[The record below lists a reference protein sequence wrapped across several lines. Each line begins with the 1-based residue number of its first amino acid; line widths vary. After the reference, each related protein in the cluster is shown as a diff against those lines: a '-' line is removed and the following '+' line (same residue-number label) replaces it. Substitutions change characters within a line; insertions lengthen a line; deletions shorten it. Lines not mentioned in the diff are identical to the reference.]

1 MIEQPPLS
9 VSPTEPRLGDAVFA
23 LADLGD
29 LPVEPLVLTPATRD
43 IHLRDLTVRVLRLEA
58 QIVRLDQVLADIERR
73 SLRGRWQQLVL
84 WCRQLWVRIIR
95 G

>member
-9 VSPTEPRLGDAVFA
+9 VSPTDARLGDAVFA

-43 IHLRDLTVRVLRLEA
+43 IRLRDLTVRVLRLEA
-58 QIVRLDQVLADIERR
+58 QIVRLDQILADMQQR
-73 SLRGRWQQLVL
+73 SISGRWQSLVR